1 VPLILPGH
9 GQERRTTSCHA
20 PSAYLVRLNIPAEDV
35 QAAWTIFG
43 PLVSGVPKGCA
54 SRGISAVISPAYMP
68 AAVIGCG
75 LFADP
80 AWFASVRV
88 QLTRRVNIP
97 YGTFA
102 NSYYAY
108 GTWSYRFSAFEM
120 VLSVLSAWISPIIGK
135 RESCDARCIWILS
148 GKVQTRLFVRW
159 RGREA
164 GAPRRRAWCLGRED
178 GWC

>member
-97 YGTFA
+97 YGGAFGFCLA
-102 NSYYAY
+102 
-108 GTWSYRFSAFEM
+108 RFRP
-120 VLSVLSAWISPIIGK
+120 VY
-135 RESCDARCIWILS
+135 LS
-148 GKVQTRLFVRW
+148 GGVG
-159 RGREA
+159 GRPGLLGGGLGVLA
-164 GAPRRRAWCLGRED
+164 GKMD
-178 GWC
+178 GAEHKSAGLLVTTL